1 MIIFCTG
8 SKAKCEKRTRELEKS
23 LATVDESDE
32 SDESDLIYEKSEED
46 EGSSDEDIIRR
57 PSRVNV
63 NSLAKTTS
71 NMSISETYAA
81 GANATSTIT
90 HSQAPTEVLSQQDI
104 NHSFENTNKP
114 EFQQIIKTLTS
125 LTDVVGS
132 LSNKLDKHD
141 QNTDQIPIVSNYCI

>member
-81 GANATSTIT
+81 DANATSKIT
-90 HSQAPTEVLSQQDI
+90 PSQAPTEVLSQQDI
-104 NHSFENTNKP
+104 NHFENTNKP
-114 EFQQIIKTLTS
+114 EFQQIMKALTS

-132 LSNKLDKHD
+132 LCNKLDKHD